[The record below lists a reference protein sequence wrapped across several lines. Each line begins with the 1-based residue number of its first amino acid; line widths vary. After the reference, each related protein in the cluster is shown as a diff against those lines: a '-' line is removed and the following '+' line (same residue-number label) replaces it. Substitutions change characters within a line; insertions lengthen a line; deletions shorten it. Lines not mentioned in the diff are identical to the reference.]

1 MRYVASGSL
10 LTRQPD
16 AKQAKKLVAALSDYF
31 EPFTPA
37 QGGQK
42 KKGKGDSDGVG
53 EFQSVLDEE
62 LFRFV
67 LLETPTLAA
76 LSSRTSS

>member
-1 MRYVASGSL
+1 M
-10 LTRQPD
+10 
-16 AKQAKKLVAALSDYF
+16 SDYF

-67 LLETPTLAA
+67 LYETPTLAA
-76 LSSRTSS
+76 LSSRSS